1 MARGSLNTNYFGN
14 VKAKATRKICIV
26 VIAKSNQSMQNFD
39 QMRRRRRLRHARQI
53 SPFCRCC
60 DGAAARGRAIAYGPN
75 RTGLMVR
82 GAPQAAPL
90 TMRVCPFAAK
100 QALVPRHPPEANV
113 SKDGRERDRRPTHA
127 ALIITRSSSGPSCS
141 RNLGVAGIAAGPM
154 PPRQEQLVPP
164 MGCRWRCRCRSTARP
179 LPAAG
184 LLSAT
189 EPGTGF
195 ASGSAGG
202 ATRHRVRAYAEKD
215 RCGERNHDDGRERRA
230 AFKRWIDHRPASQ
243 SVDDPAT
250 YPRGHA
256 TFR

>member
-100 QALVPRHPPEANV
+100 QALVPRHSPEANV
-113 SKDGRERDRRPTHA
+113 GKDGRERASADTCSIDNHS
-127 ALIITRSSSGPSCS
+127 LIERTQ
-141 RNLGVAGIAAGPM
+141 LQQE
-154 PPRQEQLVPP
+154 PR
-164 MGCRWRCRCRSTARP
+164 RCRNSRRSDA
-179 LPAAG
+179 PAAG
-184 LLSAT
+184 TTGTADGLQT
-189 EPGTGF
+189 EMQVPQHRPPPARGWLAFSDRARHRLRLRLGRWRDTTSRARLCGKGPVRRTQSRRRSR
-195 ASGSAGG
+195 AAGRVQALDRPSAGLP
-202 ATRHRVRAYAEKD
+202 
-215 RCGERNHDDGRERRA
+215 
-230 AFKRWIDHRPASQ
+230 IS
-243 SVDDPAT
+243 
-250 YPRGHA
+250 
-256 TFR
+256 